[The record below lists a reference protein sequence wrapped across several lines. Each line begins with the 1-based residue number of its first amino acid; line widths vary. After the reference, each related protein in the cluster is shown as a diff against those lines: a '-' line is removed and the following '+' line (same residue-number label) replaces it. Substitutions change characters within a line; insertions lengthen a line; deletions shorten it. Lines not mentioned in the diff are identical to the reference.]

1 MNKYYKASL
10 VVLLIAVILLVWDG
24 CSKSAQLSVFKE
36 NVKKLNYQSELF
48 KETIGKNKKRIAEQK
63 QIILSQADAI
73 DMGLLMINDMRKVKS
88 QLRLVTK
95 TKIDS
100 VFIPY
105 DKIDTQFLNTPCA
118 FSERKLRLSDEYFS
132 FYAVSKENGLL
143 VDSLWFNNES
153 TITIGNKSRGFFR
166 KSEPIVK
173 VEYSNPYVSTSSMQN
188 VVIKNELK
196 WYDKKGV
203 WFGIGAFLGLAGG
216 IFLIN

>member
-1 MNKYYKASL
+1 MSKFYRAIL

-24 CSKSAQLSVFKE
+24 CSKSAQLSLFKE
-36 NVKKLNYQSELF
+36 NVKKLEYQKQVF
-48 KETIGKNKKRIAEQK
+48 KESVGKDKRRIAEQQ
-63 QIILSQADAI
+63 QIILSQDEAL
-73 DMGLLMINDMRKVKS
+73 DMRLLMINDMRKIQS
-88 QLRLVTK
+88 QVRVETR

-105 DKIDTQFLNTPCA
+105 DRIDTQYLNNPCA
-118 FSERKLRLSDEYFS
+118 FAERKLRLSDKYFS

-153 TITIGNKSRGFFR
+153 TITIGNKSKGFFR

-196 WYDKKGV
+196 WYEKKSV
-203 WFGIGAFLGLAGG
+203 WFGLGALIGLTGG
-216 IFLIN
+216 IYLMN